1 MGSLLEIVRYTDG
14 YLQIQQCADWP
25 NALNGLQVENSGA
38 VRKIGAAVDASTRSF
53 TAAAERGVD
62 LLLVHHGLFW
72 PGLQAIAGPLRR
84 QLAFLFERD
93 IALYSAHLPLDVH
106 PVVGNNALLA
116 AALGL
121 SDPEPFF
128 EMKGQLI
135 GLRSR
140 MPIVLHKLA
149 RKLEASLGGNVKLF
163 ASGPPTTATIGLITG
178 GAGSE
183 IYAMAREGI
192 DTFITGEA
200 PHWAAVAAEELG
212 MNLLL
217 GGHYATETFGVNALA
232 AHLAE
237 RFEVPWEFLDS
248 PTSL

>member
-1 MGSLLEIVRYTDG
+1 MASLNDIVRYLDH
-14 YLQIQQCADWP
+14 YLQIPQCPDWP
-25 NALNGLQVENSGA
+25 HALNGVQVENSGA

-72 PGLQAIAGPLRR
+72 PGLRSISGPLRR
-84 QLAFLFERD
+84 QLAFLFQHD
-93 IALYSAHLPLDVH
+93 MAVYSAHLPLDVH
-106 PVVGNNALLA
+106 PVVGNNAQLA

-121 SDPEPFF
+121 TAPEPFF
-128 EMKGQLI
+128 EEKGELI

-140 MPIVLHKLA
+140 MPIFPNELA
-149 RKLEASLGGNVKLF
+149 RKLEESLGGPVKLF
-163 ASGPPTTATIGLITG
+163 ATGPPTTATIGLITG

-183 IYAMAREGI
+183 IYAVAREGV

-217 GGHYATETFGVNALA
+217 GGHYATETFGVKALA
-232 AHLAE
+232 AHLSE
-237 RFEVPWEFLDS
+237 RFGLPWEFLDA
-248 PTSL
+248 PTGL